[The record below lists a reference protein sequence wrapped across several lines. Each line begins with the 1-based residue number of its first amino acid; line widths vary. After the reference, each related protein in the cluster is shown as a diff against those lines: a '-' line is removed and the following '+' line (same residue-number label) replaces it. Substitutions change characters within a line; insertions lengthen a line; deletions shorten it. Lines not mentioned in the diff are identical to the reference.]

1 MYHLDKTNNC
11 VFSLCYHFIT
21 VVKYRQK
28 VFTEDNIISDLKV
41 IMDKIALEFEVDI
54 IEQECG
60 EDHIHMLFRTKPTL
74 DMTKFINILKGRS
87 SRKLR
92 EKYKNFLKNKLWGDS
107 FWSPSYFLATTGNV
121 TIDILKEYIQ
131 NQRTLQ
137 ED

>member
-28 VFTEDNIISDLKV
+28 VFTEDKIISDLKI
-41 IMDKIALEFEVDI
+41 IMDKIAEDFDVDI

-60 EDHIHMLFRTKPTL
+60 EDHIHLLFRTKPTL

-87 SRKLR
+87 SREIR

-121 TIDILKEYIQ
+121 TIDILQEYIS

>member
-1 MYHLDKTNNC
+1 MYRTDKTNNA

-28 VFTEDNIISDLKV
+28 VFEDEIMISDLKTIV
-41 IMDKIALEFEVDI
+41 DTIAGDFDVEV

-60 EDHIHMLFRTKPTL
+60 DDHLHILFRAKPTL
-74 DMTKFINILKGRS
+74 DITKFINILKGRS
-87 SRKLR
+87 SKMLR
-92 EKYKNFLKNKLWGDS
+92 NKHKDFLKDKLWGDS

-121 TIDILKEYIQ
+121 TIDVLKNYVE

-137 ED
+137 K

>member
-28 VFTEDNIISDLKV
+28 VFTEDKIISDLKV

-60 EDHIHMLFRTKPTL
+60 
-74 DMTKFINILKGRS
+74 
-87 SRKLR
+87 
-92 EKYKNFLKNKLWGDS
+92 
-107 FWSPSYFLATTGNV
+107 
-121 TIDILKEYIQ
+121 
-131 NQRTLQ
+131 
-137 ED
+137 

>member
-74 DMTKFINILKGRS
+74 DMTKFINILKGQS
-87 SRKLR
+87 SRELR